1 MEFSLSFHDFW
12 SAESYV
18 QFSVMCSAARI
29 PNVWQTNLV
38 LEFVQG
44 RALQMLRLLSSKML
58 SSVERS
64 ILFLHMRLRRRV
76 GLEPPPPVA
85 AAGSRG
91 HLGSVPPLRARAP
104 PGMSVRAP
112 RVSGTVAPT
121 ARVPASP
128 FPLLV
133 SEAEARDKPQPQPN
147 LLRPNQSPPLPARRP
162 LERAAVRCD
171 DASG

>member
-1 MEFSLSFHDFW
+1 MEFSLSFHDLW

-18 QFSVMCSAARI
+18 LFSVMCSAARI

-91 HLGSVPPLRARAP
+91 HLSFEFGSPLRAQAP

-112 RVSGTVAPT
+112 SISGIVAPT

-128 FPLLV
+128 FPLPR
-133 SEAEARDKPQPQPN
+133 SGGGGKGQT
-147 LLRPNQSPPLPARRP
+147 PA
-162 LERAAVRCD
+162 AA
-171 DASG
+171 